1 MGKNELDIDINSW
14 RHFLR
19 LGEELL
25 KSPTAADQM
34 RLIKAAI
41 ESQTPTRVNLS
52 LVSPAYPLPGESNE
66 FVITPNR
73 EEVHLLIAKKFSSI
87 HAVDLH
93 SIPKK
98 VELPI
103 ITEDHLLAIAEIEF
117 LDRKSINTTSLDYIE
132 GVLTQSALS
141 MQVHRQE
148 IIKIWRSEQLGLV
161 KKVVAQI
168 SNYSNLNELCSQI
181 AKAIKKTYKYFNVMI
196 FTLDDDRQSLSLS
209 GSSQEVAIEDRIEFG
224 LGIVG
229 NVAQSGE
236 EIYAPDVKKE
246 PRYRVNQSLPQT
258 RSEAAIPIK
267 MENTLLGVLN
277 IESDKLDAFH
287 ALDIFVLHALAD
299 NIAVAIMN
307 SKLYSNLQKK
317 ADQIKAV
324 LDVSHIL
331 NSILDP
337 ETLLKQVV
345 KLIHDRFSY
354 PFVHLYL
361 FLDRS
366 KKIQYKTGYGDLA
379 DHLEKAPPVFDI
391 NDEKGIIPWVA
402 RNRKSLLANDVEK
415 EPLYRR
421 EASSSAPTSS
431 ELTCPM
437 LFGNKVIGILDVQS
451 DQKYAFDESDVFLI
465 ELLASAI
472 AISIHNANLFRSEQ
486 WRRKVADSFKD
497 VAILMTG
504 NTPIEK
510 LLDTILL
517 HLQKNLPC
525 ETSAIWLL
533 KSEKKSLPYTEEDLY
548 LAAVQGVDS
557 SSVSK
562 LRASEVNIRKWLNSA
577 LSAREPRIRNST
589 DPFGPLGAVKSYPA
603 SYSSIAMPL
612 RIGDQIL
619 GLLTL
624 AHRQSGQYGPEARAI
639 VTTFASYA
647 SIALQNANSLSNAQ
661 IQAWTSTVLLQV
673 ADATQNLTTID
684 DIFQTMARLIP
695 LLIGVK
701 ECGLFLWEDNFGS
714 FSLKASHNI
723 ETNGDVFIRPEE
735 SPAFRKILLEKTFQ
749 IITDP
754 EIELKCPEMCNLRN
768 LGTTFLLPLF
778 SREEV
783 LGALLVSHESSDRIT
798 DENITDDQTL
808 NIVQGIARQ
817 LSVAVENIQLLELK
831 QEEAYV
837 TAVLLQVAQAVV
849 SQNDLDEILSTII
862 HLMPILV
869 GIDACVLFLSDAKE
883 KKFIPVQSYAGS
895 RKKEKELLTRE
906 YPYGQFELLDW
917 VQKNDTS
924 KTCFLSQDQL
934 DPLNWQN
941 IKCKTTTPADDRI
954 STNILMGFPISYRGE
969 FFGVLLAREMDV
981 KTRFH
986 DKRLEIISGISQQIA
1001 LAIQNDHLEQERVA
1015 RERLQQEMVLARQ
1028 IQRNFLPDNLPV
1040 FPGWDI
1046 GIQWQT
1052 ARQVGGDFYDI
1063 IPVGGGLLGLV
1074 IADVSDKGM
1083 PAALYMTVTRTLI
1096 RAFAKR
1102 YSSPT
1107 RVFRQVNEQLLRD
1120 TPNSLFVTAIYAILD
1135 LNSGELTYCNAGHN
1149 LPIMLKKKN
1158 SELFLLEK
1166 GGIALG
1172 VVEDGR
1178 YIDHTLQI
1186 DPGDILMFYTDGVTD
1201 TFSPTGD
1208 QFSETRLYD
1217 ILKGKYF
1224 ETVNAML
1231 ETISAHLAV
1240 FRGNASRED
1249 DLTILGI
1256 KRIE

>member
-1 MGKNELDIDINSW
+1 MGKNEPDIDICSW
-14 RHFLR
+14 RPFLT

-25 KSPTAADQM
+25 KSHTAADQLL
-34 RLIKAAI
+34 LIKSAI
-41 ESQTPTRVNLS
+41 ESKIPAQINIS
-52 LVSPAYPLPGESNE
+52 LVSPSYPLPGESNDH
-66 FVITPNR
+66 VISPSR
-73 EEVHLLIAKKFSSI
+73 ERVHILTAQKFSSI
-87 HAVDLH
+87 HTEDFQ
-93 SIPKK
+93 SIPDKL
-98 VELPI
+98 ELPI
-103 ITEDHLLAIAEIEF
+103 ITEDHLLAIAEINF
-117 LDRKSINTTSLDYIE
+117 LDRKFLNTSSLDYIE

-148 IIKIWRSEQLGLV
+148 IIKIWRSEQLGLI
-161 KKVVAQI
+161 KKVISQI
-168 SNYSNLNELCSQI
+168 SSYSNLNELCSQI
-181 AKAIKKTYKYFNVMI
+181 ARAIKKTYKYFNVMI
-196 FTLDDDRQSLSLS
+196 FTLNDDRQSLSLS
-209 GSSQEVAIEDRIEFG
+209 GSSQDVSIEDRIEFG

-229 NVAQSGE
+229 HVAQSGN
-236 EIYAPDVKKE
+236 EIYAPNVKQE
-246 PRYRVNQSLPQT
+246 PRYRVNQSLPET

-277 IESDKLDAFH
+277 IESDELDAFH
-287 ALDIFVLHALAD
+287 ALDLFVLHALAD

-307 SKLYSNLQKK
+307 SRLYSNLQRR

-324 LDVSHIL
+324 LEVSHVL
-331 NSILDP
+331 NTILDP

-379 DHLEKAPPVFDI
+379 DHLEKDPPIFNI

-402 RNRKSLLANDVEK
+402 RNKKSLLASDVEK
-415 EPLYRR
+415 EPLYQR
-421 EASSSAPTSS
+421 EMYTPSPSQS
-431 ELTCPM
+431 ELACPM

-451 DQKYAFDESDVFLI
+451 DKKYAFDESDVFLI

-504 NTPIEK
+504 STPIEK

-548 LAAVQGVDS
+548 LAAAKGVDPTK
-557 SSVSK
+557 VSK
-562 LRASEVNIRKWLNSA
+562 LRASEINIRNWLNSA
-577 LSAREPRIRNST
+577 LSAKEPRIRNST
-589 DPFGPLGAVKSYPA
+589 DPFGPLGAVNNYPA
-603 SYSSIAMPL
+603 TYSSIAMPL

-639 VTTFASYA
+639 VSTFASYA

-673 ADATQNLTTID
+673 ADATQNLTTVD
-684 DIFQTMARLIP
+684 EIFQTMARLIP

-701 ECGLFLWEDNFGS
+701 ECGLFLWEENFKF

-723 ETNGDVFIRPEE
+723 KTTDDVFIKPEE

-754 EIELKCPEMCNLRN
+754 ESELKCPEMCNLRN

-778 SREEV
+778 SRDEV

-798 DENITDDQTL
+798 DEVTTDDQTL
-808 NIVQGIARQ
+808 NILQGIARQ
-817 LSVAVENIQLLELK
+817 LSVAVENIQLMELK

-849 SQNDLDEILSTII
+849 SQNDLDEILETII
-862 HLMPILV
+862 HLMPVLV
-869 GIDACVLFLSDAKE
+869 GIDACVLYLSDSKE
-883 KKFIPVQSYAGS
+883 KKFTPVQSYAGS
-895 RKKEKELLTRE
+895 RAKEKELLTRE

-917 VQKNDTS
+917 VRKNDTS
-924 KTCFLSQDQL
+924 KTCYLTQDQL
-934 DPLNWQN
+934 DPLNWQD
-941 IKCKTTTPADDRI
+941 IKCKTTTSDAGNI
-954 STNILMGFPISYRGE
+954 NSNILMGFPISYRGE
-969 FFGVLLAREMDV
+969 FFGVLLARELDM
-981 KTRFH
+981 KARFH
-986 DKRLEIISGISQQIA
+986 EKRLEIISGISQQIA

-1015 RERLQQEMVLARQ
+1015 RERLQQEMLLARQ
-1028 IQRNFLPDNLPV
+1028 IQKNFLPDILPV
-1040 FPGWDI
+1040 FQGWDI
-1046 GIQWQT
+1046 GVQWQT

-1063 IPVGGGLLGLV
+1063 IPVRKGSLGLV

-1102 YSSPT
+1102 FSSPT
-1107 RVFRQVNEQLLRD
+1107 RVFRQVNEQLLKD
-1120 TPNSLFVTAIYAILD
+1120 TPNSLFVTAFYAILD
-1135 LNSGELTYCNAGHN
+1135 LTSGKLIYCNAGHN
-1149 LPIMLKKKN
+1149 LPIMLKNKT
-1158 SELFLLEK
+1158 SELLLLEK

-1172 VVEDGR
+1172 VVDDGR
-1178 YIDHTLQI
+1178 YVDHSLQI
-1186 DPGDILMFYTDGVTD
+1186 DPGDILMLYTDGVTD
-1201 TFSPTGD
+1201 TFSPAGE
-1208 QFSETRLYD
+1208 QYSETRLYD
-1217 ILKGKYF
+1217 ALKGKHF
-1224 ETVNAML
+1224 DTVSAML
-1231 ETISAHLAV
+1231 ETISMHLGV
-1240 FRGNASRED
+1240 FRGNAARED
-1249 DLTILGI
+1249 DLTILGV
-1256 KRIE
+1256 KRKE